1 MKRLDAIDGLR
12 GVAALNVVLCHII
25 TIFHATRT
33 DPRFMW
39 AAQGQYAVDLF
50 IVLSGYCLI
59 LPVMRNGFR
68 LPGGFGRFMW
78 RRFLRLYPAYIA
90 AMVLMIALHFTL
102 TRHLFP
108 LTITWQTIAYNLLMV
123 QDFTKSAIVRPAWS
137 LAVEWHIYLCFPLLL
152 WLWRRAGLWQ
162 MLVIVTGV
170 SVALAMAIFSYASY
184 LNLVRPEY
192 LALFAFGAAAAYV
205 LHGEPAAVWVPR
217 LRRVPWGWVA
227 LVLYAACIGYT
238 YTDLEF
244 PLYQVEF
251 LSCAAALSTIAACM
265 LRGGMLARFM
275 ESSPLVWLGSVSYS
289 LYLIHVP
296 IIWGV
301 FAYFLR
307 GYGHDATRTVIWM
320 LVFLVP
326 YIVGASYLFARAFEF
341 PFMRL
346 RDMNKKPSA
355 EHKEAVFGGSAPQLA
370 PTITP
375 QQTTM
380 FQASPRSGG

>member
-1 MKRLDAIDGLR
+1 VRRLGVIDGLR
-12 GVAALNVVLCHII
+12 GIAALNVVLCHVI
-25 TIFHATRT
+25 TVFHATRT

-59 LPVMRNGFR
+59 LPVLRNGLH

-78 RRFLRLYPAYIA
+78 RRILRLYPAYIA
-90 AMVLMIALHFTL
+90 AMALMIVLHFTL
-102 TRHLFP
+102 THHLFP
-108 LTITWQTIAYNLLMV
+108 LTITWQTVAYNLLMV

-170 SVALAMAIFSYASY
+170 SVALAMAILSYASY

-244 PLYQVEF
+244 PTYQVEF
-251 LSCAAALSTIAACM
+251 LSCAAALSTVAAGM
-265 LRGGMLARFM
+265 LRGGVLARFL
-275 ESSPLVWLGSVSYS
+275 ESRPLVWLGSVSYS

-346 RDMNKKPSA
+346 RDKVPSLPTVA
-355 EHKEAVFGGSAPQLA
+355 GVRQGQPIETAPV
-370 PTITP
+370 
-375 QQTTM
+375 
-380 FQASPRSGG
+380 